1 MHNLYFTA
9 PYAVEVRE
17 EPLPPVGEGQ
27 LLVRTDYSAIS
38 AGTEMLLYRGQMPA
52 DLALDETIAALA
64 GGMQYPVRY
73 GYAAV
78 GTVLDVGKNVDKV
91 WIGRQIFA
99 FYPHSTH
106 FVVEKTAVFPLPAG
120 INPADALFLPN
131 METAVSFVMDSQPVI
146 GERVAIFGQGVV
158 GLLTTA
164 VLATMPLADLWV
176 VDGVARRREQAL
188 AWEATAAL
196 DPAEAEALPALRQFA
211 ADLSLE
217 LSGNPAALDLAIE
230 ATGFNGRI
238 LVGSWY
244 GQKRAELNL
253 GGRFHRA
260 HQTLISSQV
269 SQMKP
274 HWLGRWDKQR
284 RLDVAWRLLAEIRPS
299 QLITHRYPLAEAAVA
314 YDLLDRRPHE
324 ALQVVF
330 GQDRDGR

>member
-1 MHNLYFTA
+1 MN
-9 PYAVEVRE
+9 
-17 EPLPPVGEGQ
+17 
-27 LLVRTDYSAIS
+27 
-38 AGTEMLLYRGQMPA
+38 
-52 DLALDETIAALA
+52 
-64 GGMQYPVRY
+64 
-73 GYAAV
+73 
-78 GTVLDVGKNVDKV
+78 
-91 WIGRQIFA
+91 
-99 FYPHSTH
+99 
-106 FVVEKTAVFPLPAG
+106 
-120 INPADALFLPN
+120 
-131 METAVSFVMDSQPVI
+131 
-146 GERVAIFGQGVV
+146 
-158 GLLTTA
+158 
-164 VLATMPLADLWV
+164 
-176 VDGVARRREQAL
+176 
-188 AWEATAAL
+188 TAAL